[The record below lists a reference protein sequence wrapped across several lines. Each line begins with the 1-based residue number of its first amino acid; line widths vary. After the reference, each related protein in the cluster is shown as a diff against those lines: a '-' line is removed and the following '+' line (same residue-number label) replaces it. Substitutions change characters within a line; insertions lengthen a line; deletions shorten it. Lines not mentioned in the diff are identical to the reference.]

1 MRVTRKVGW
10 DPFNEV
16 TLCIHSRHLLWQLE
30 MINVGKCVRVLT
42 GNWHDPLQSIYK
54 RGSLGRRGLSMINQ
68 SCYEILIVDLSLVFW
83 GKDIKKKKILGTW
96 LHCLGVCQTLS
107 SLSHFNIEFLQFWY
121 FWEFLWPSK
130 KYMKIYFLEYMNTY
144 FLYKYIFYSNIHF
157 LYQYKTKISCSPKKN
172 LQILK
177 LNNSLSLKN
186 ATWRM
191 E

>member
-30 MINVGKCVRVLT
+30 MINVGKCGRVLT

-83 GKDIKKKKILGTW
+83 GKDIKKEDTRYLAP
-96 LHCLGVCQTLS
+96 LFRGVPNIKLPVSFQYWIFTISTL
-107 SLSHFNIEFLQFWY
+107 LRIFVAFKFEL
-121 FWEFLWPSK
+121 
-130 KYMKIYFLEYMNTY
+130 
-144 FLYKYIFYSNIHF
+144 FYSYYYYYYN
-157 LYQYKTKISCSPKKN
+157 YYYY
-172 LQILK
+172 
-177 LNNSLSLKN
+177 
-186 ATWRM
+186 W
-191 E
+191 